1 MSVDTPVVQC
11 TGVVKDYRSLR
22 PLRLLDLRVGEGERV
37 VISGLDVIAAEV
49 LTNLLNGYA
58 LPDQGEI
65 AVFGRATSAITSG
78 EQWLASLDPFGVV
91 TARAVLLE
99 GMTVRQNLALP
110 LTIEID
116 PVPEEMQPQ
125 VDALAL
131 EAGLDPASLDVQ
143 AHTLP
148 ALARMRIHLARA
160 VALGP
165 RLLILEHPTASLD
178 APDRPVFADDVARVV
193 RGRGL
198 TMVAVSQD
206 REFARR
212 VDARFLQL
220 HPGTGQ
226 VRAVPLSPN
235 A

>member
-1 MSVDTPVVQC
+1 MSDATPVVQC

-22 PLRLLDLRVGEGERV
+22 PFRLADLTVAAGERV
-37 VISGLDVIAAEV
+37 AIGGIDVIAAEV

-65 AVFGRATSAITSG
+65 AVFGRLTSAITSG
-78 EQWLASLDPFGVV
+78 EEWLASLDPFGVV

-116 PVPEEMQPQ
+116 PVAEEMLPR
-125 VDALAL
+125 VDALAR
-131 EAGLDPASLDVQ
+131 EAGIEPEWWDQPAH
-143 AHTLP
+143 AAP
-148 ALARMRIHLARA
+148 ALIRMRLHLARA
-160 VALGP
+160 VALDP
-165 RLLILEHPTASLD
+165 RLLILEHPTASLE
-178 APDRPVFADDVARVV
+178 AVDRPEFSRDIGRVV
-193 RGRGL
+193 AGRQL

-206 REFARR
+206 REFARLT
-212 VDARFLQL
+212 ASRFLRL

-226 VRAVPLSPN
+226 LLAVPPS
-235 A
+235 